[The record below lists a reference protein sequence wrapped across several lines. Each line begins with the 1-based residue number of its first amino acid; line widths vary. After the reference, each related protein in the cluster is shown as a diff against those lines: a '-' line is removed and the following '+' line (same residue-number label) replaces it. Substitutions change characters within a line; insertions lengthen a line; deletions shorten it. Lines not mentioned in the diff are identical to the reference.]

1 MQCLSTWHPAYLC
14 GALVHSPCSCC
25 SQNCYLLNVGM
36 VDMHCL
42 CGADPDPVE
51 DHSAKHKRNQVGLK
65 LLSLRVTLSVKEILH
80 PNSESI

>member
-1 MQCLSTWHPAYLC
+1 
-14 GALVHSPCSCC
+14 
-25 SQNCYLLNVGM
+25 
-36 VDMHCL
+36 MHCL